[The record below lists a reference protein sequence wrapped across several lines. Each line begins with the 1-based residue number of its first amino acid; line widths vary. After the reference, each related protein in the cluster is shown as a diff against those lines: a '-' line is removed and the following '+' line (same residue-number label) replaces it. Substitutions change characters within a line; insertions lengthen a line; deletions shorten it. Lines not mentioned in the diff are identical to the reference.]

1 MGLTLSLDNAISGL
15 QAAQA
20 NLALISA
27 NIANANAPG
36 YSNETLPETT
46 QIVTGAG
53 GGGVSTGVAQRVTDT
68 SLTNSLRDQNSVT
81 SAATTLNT
89 YYTQIQNLF
98 GTVGGANSLADT
110 LNQFSSALQT
120 LSTTPEDTVA
130 QANAVSAGQ
139 QLTSQLNG
147 LSQSIQTLRSQADTQ
162 IATAV
167 NQANTLINSIAN
179 DNTEIAEARALGQST
194 ASLEDQR
201 DLAVQQL
208 AQQMNIQ
215 TFTRSDD
222 SMVVMTSGGKTLVD
236 GVAEQI
242 SFIPSGTLTAS
253 SPVSPLTING
263 LNITGDI
270 TGGNIG
276 ALLQMRDQQLPALTE
291 ELNQFTN
298 QLYNAG
304 QVATSQIQTIS
315 GVPATGD
322 VISGNIDGVA
332 FTTAPIAAPTAAS
345 IAAAVQAQFANMPNI
360 KVTATGTNTIQVT
373 DAAGNPL
380 SSSFALSAGNG
391 TETFT
396 ANPAANP
403 TTPIQVMSTQTQT
416 VTGTPALGD
425 VLTGTIEGIPFTTAG
440 IGAATTAGMAAAI
453 QAQFGAFPNIQVT
466 ATGPTTIQVTD
477 TLGNPMSSTIS
488 LSAGTGTETFA
499 ANSPSNP
506 LPSSNSGLSGLGT
519 GDANHFFSGVNTATG
534 VDNAGTIE
542 VNPSLVANPGLLD
555 GTAAVPSPGIA
566 TALAQSIA
574 QSTPIFAPAGN
585 FTSAQP
591 MTLSQYAAQIIG
603 QNATAAAN
611 ANDNSQFQAGV
622 LNNVSTQAQSVS
634 GVNMDEEL
642 ANLSVYENAYAA
654 SGRVIQTVNAMYT
667 ALLAI
672 VPSS

>member
-27 NIANANAPG
+27 NIANANTPG
-36 YSNETLPETT
+36 YSNQTLPETT
-46 QIVTGAG
+46 QIVAGQG
-53 GGGVSTGVAQRVTDT
+53 GGGVSTGIAQRVTDT

-81 SAATTLNT
+81 SAASTLNT

-147 LSQSIQTLRSQADTQ
+147 LSQSIQTLRSQADGQ
-162 IATAV
+162 IGAAV
-167 NQANTLINSIAN
+167 TQANTLINTIAN
-179 DNTEIAEARALGQST
+179 DNTEISQARALGQST
-194 ASLEDQR
+194 ATLEDQR

-222 SMVVMTSGGKTLVD
+222 SMVVLTSGGKTLVD

-242 SFIPSGTLTAS
+242 SFSPSGTLTAS

-276 ALLQMRDQQLPALTE
+276 ALLQMRDQQLPALTQ

-304 QVATSQIQTIS
+304 QVATSQVQTIS
-315 GVPATGD
+315 GVPAAGD

-332 FTTAPIAAPTAAS
+332 FTTAPIAAPTAAA

-360 KVTATGTNTIQVT
+360 QVTATGPNTVQVT

-380 SSSFALSAGNG
+380 TSSFALSAGTG
-391 TETFT
+391 TETFI
-396 ANPAANP
+396 ANPSANP
-403 TTPIQVMSTQTQT
+403 TTPIQIMSTQTQT
-416 VTGTPALGD
+416 MTGTPVVGD
-425 VLTGTIEGIPFTTAG
+425 VLTGTIEGTAFTTAG
-440 IGAATTAGMAAAI
+440 IGAATTAGIAAAI
-453 QAQFGAFPNIQVT
+453 QAQVAANIKVT
-466 ATGPTTIQVTD
+466 ATGPNTIQVTD
-477 TLGNPMSSTIS
+477 TQGNPMSSTVT

-499 ANSPSNP
+499 AGSPSNP
-506 LPSSNSGLSGLGT
+506 LPTTNSGLSGLGT

-542 VNPSLVANPGLLD
+542 VNPSLVANPGLLN

-566 TALAQSIA
+566 AALAQSIA
-574 QSTPIFAPAGN
+574 QSSPIFAAAGN

-591 MTLSQYAAQIIG
+591 MTLSQYAGQIIG

-611 ANDNSQFQAGV
+611 ANDNSQFQQGV

-667 ALLAI
+667 ALMAI